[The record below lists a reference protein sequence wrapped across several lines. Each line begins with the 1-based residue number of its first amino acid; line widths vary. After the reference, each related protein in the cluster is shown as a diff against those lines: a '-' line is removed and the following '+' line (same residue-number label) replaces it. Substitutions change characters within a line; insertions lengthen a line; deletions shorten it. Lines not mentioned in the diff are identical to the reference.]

1 MSTQSNSA
9 KGAGAQTEIAE
20 PILSPLE
27 EAVTGVSDTVL
38 MQTIES
44 TTLADG
50 TEIATWIEFDRD
62 AEFTYTI
69 KGQFFDENGNLTGED
84 FAINS
89 SPTYGANLNYEIT
102 PLSDGGFIAGY
113 NSENSR
119 ATSLEQNAQIFD
131 ASGEKVGEEFQV
143 NSSTAGTQQGLQFT
157 ELDNGNI
164 MAVWN
169 TTLPGQPP
177 TLRAQT
183 FTAEGDPVGGEF
195 QLATENIGGGR
206 DYKNLTDLTTVDGGF
221 IAAYTVIDQFG
232 GNSDADVVIHRFDNE
247 GNTVGEPFVANQT
260 INSWQADGKVAV
272 LPDGT
277 LAVAWEGQPD
287 SGSAY
292 DINDYDVFVRHF
304 AADGT
309 PLGDEIQVNPDSAGI
324 QYLEGLE
331 VQPDGSVAVI
341 FNDKGPN
348 GEWADQFATGED
360 VTATY
365 AFGEPTPSVDP
376 APEPVAAIAAEQ
388 PVVEPAPEP
397 VAEAPVE
404 APVAEPT
411 PAVVASIDLA
421 NAIVGTDGRDNIR
434 ATRNDDTILGEA
446 GNDNI
451 RANKGDDTVF
461 GGEGNDRLNGQR
473 GDDVLDGGAGDDM
486 LIGDHG
492 SDIMTGGD
500 GADTFFVKA
509 RQSGTDVITDFEVG
523 TDFLKIDGKLYDGD
537 TMMELVDQFGTETDD
552 GIMLE
557 LDGNSDVMLEGI
569 FVDDFANMVA

>member
-1 MSTQSNSA
+1 MAGTTFNSQGKEGIVLDDSTIRYDGTDGDEWFGAYVNPYA
-9 KGAGAQTEIAE
+9 EGKGSGAQFDVDNEFYANGGDDIVNAGE
-20 PILSPLE
+20 GDDLAFGGEGDDVLQGGNGNDILNGDEGNDRLE
-27 EAVTGVSDTVL
+27 GGSGNDILNGGDGDDLLNGQIGNDTLTGGEGADRFEVDSSVFSKR
-38 MQTIES
+38 S
-44 TTLADG
+44 TT
-50 TEIATWIEFDRD
+50 
-62 AEFTYTI
+62 TI
-69 KGQFFDENGNLTGED
+69 TD
-84 FAINS
+84 
-89 SPTYGANLNYEIT
+89 
-102 PLSDGGFIAGY
+102 
-113 NSENSR
+113 
-119 ATSLEQNAQIFD
+119 
-131 ASGEKVGEEFQV
+131 
-143 NSSTAGTQQGLQFT
+143 
-157 ELDNGNI
+157 
-164 MAVWN
+164 
-169 TTLPGQPP
+169 
-177 TLRAQT
+177 
-183 FTAEGDPVGGEF
+183 FTAEDDIYLD
-195 QLATENIGGGR
+195 LAGLYLNADGSL
-206 DYKNLTDLTTVDGGF
+206 NVDGRKFRIDDTEDGARIRIDKTTIIVEGVESDDLVLTEGTEFGVQGGDTGF
-221 IAAYTVIDQFG
+221 VFTLRDGA
-232 GNSDADVVIHRFDNE
+232 E
-247 GNTVGEPFVANQT
+247 VA
-260 INSWQADGKVAV
+260 
-272 LPDGT
+272 
-277 LAVAWEGQPD
+277 
-287 SGSAY
+287 
-292 DINDYDVFVRHF
+292 
-304 AADGT
+304 
-309 PLGDEIQVNPDSAGI
+309 
-324 QYLEGLE
+324 
-331 VQPDGSVAVI
+331 
-341 FNDKGPN
+341 
-348 GEWADQFATGED
+348 
-360 VTATY
+360 
-365 AFGEPTPSVDP
+365 EPTPSVDP
-376 APEPVAAIAAEQ
+376 APEPVAAIAAEE